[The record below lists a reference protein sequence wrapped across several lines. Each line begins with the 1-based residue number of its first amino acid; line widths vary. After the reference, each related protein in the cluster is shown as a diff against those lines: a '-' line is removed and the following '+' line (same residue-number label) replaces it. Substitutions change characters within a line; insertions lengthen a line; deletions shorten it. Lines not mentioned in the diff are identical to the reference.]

1 MDCNFLLLNNLV
13 NLLKIGVRGV
23 IVIEENKERRNYKF
37 EMLE

>member
-13 NLLKIGVRGV
+13 NLLKIGIRGV
-23 IVIEENKERRNYKF
+23 IVIGENKERRNYKF